1 MKVSILLPEGTNV
14 LSITIV
20 YDGKFPSQNVS
31 VNAWG
36 SSDVKD
42 GAVLCPRC
50 LELEEEDHD
59 VS

>member
-1 MKVSILLPEGTNV
+1 MKVSILLPESTNV

-20 YDGKFPSQNVS
+20 YDGKFPAQNVAVS
-31 VNAWG
+31 AWG

-50 LELEEEDHD
+50 LELEEDDND
-59 VS
+59 VP